1 MSKTLNA
8 QDELKGE
15 ISLKKKIR
23 GVLKWGLGAYSLVM
37 TNNLVVS
44 GAGLFTGVMHL
55 FTPMQSM
62 MFDSMILSVLL
73 IIYALVSITFVL
85 TDNDKAAKGKQ
96 KAGGLI
102 KEYIDGKIK
111 DATLEDVLKKDTAV
125 REYARDADKRR
136 DAFTDRIE
144 DFHIKTRSSSKIV
157 MLVFYSLILAVSVFL
172 FIRRDVAVY
181 VNNIIIGVVLIVDGV
196 LSIISATSAKKE
208 RVYKF
213 YVFSLILSVTSV
225 VLGIMFI
232 VFSQKTGVA
241 AMQAVS
247 VVLIVKSLAGF
258 FVAIRNKKVISSI
271 TDTLTLIKNQEMSA
285 DEPEEK
291 M

>member
-8 QDELKGE
+8 QNELKGE

-23 GVLKWGLGAYSLVM
+23 GVLKWGLGAFSLVM

-44 GAGLFTGVMHL
+44 GTGLFTGVMHL

-125 REYARDADKRR
+125 REYARDADKRM

-172 FIRRDVAVY
+172 FIRRDVAVH